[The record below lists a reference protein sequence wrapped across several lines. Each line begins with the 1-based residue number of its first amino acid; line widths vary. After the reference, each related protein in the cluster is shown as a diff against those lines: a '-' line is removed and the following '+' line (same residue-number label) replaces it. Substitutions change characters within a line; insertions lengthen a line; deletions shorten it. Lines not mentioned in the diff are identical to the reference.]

1 MLDSTPA
8 RPLAAAKYL
17 LALARKASQGTYV
30 PLEGKSPY
38 QLFVDFLELAE
49 QYSEEIG
56 LTEEEADELR
66 EKAATAPADEAPA
79 APEAASVNGK
89 LIRIPGK
96 PVPADEATAATSKTD
111 PAIDPADPSRLDIE
125 AIVEKDGL
133 AVYKDQGGRLWTG
146 LATYWIKRGEFDR
159 VRICSVSLRN
169 TDSSRLKQHSSAES
183 PLS

>member
-1 MLDSTPA
+1 M
-8 RPLAAAKYL
+8 AAAKYL
-17 LALARKASQGTYV
+17 LSLARKATAGTYV

-56 LTEEEADELR
+56 LTEDEADEL
-66 EKAATAPADEAPA
+66 KAQAESAPAEAAPK
-79 APEAASVNGK
+79 PEAASVNGK

-96 PVPADEATAATSKTD
+96 GETVEASVQAVKVSPEED
-111 PAIDPADPSRLDIE
+111 PANSSRIDVE
-125 AIVEKDGL
+125 AVVAKDGL

-159 VRICSVSLRN
+159 VCYDL
-169 TDSSRLKQHSSAES
+169 
-183 PLS
+183 